1 MGFYSKVLCLCLLV
15 MGTFSAAQAQINLRK
30 LKQKAE
36 RAVDR
41 AVDRTIDRAIDK
53 KVDEAFGIEGENSS
67 TTSNGRSTNSIDGRG
82 QKLTPPDVSQHLSD
96 ADAAIA
102 SNDYSTA
109 KFNIQQ
115 AILGVELEIGY
126 AILDDL
132 PKTVQGM
139 SFDESNDQV
148 SSSGAGYLGF
158 TLGRN
163 YESNNKVL
171 NFGIVSNSL
180 LVASYS
186 SILTNSTYTDGE
198 GNQKRVNIDGN
209 TGALTY
215 DDGNYELALP
225 IGSSSVMLFDCNGFA
240 NENEV
245 IAAVKLFD
253 INGIQQL
260 LGEQ

>member
-1 MGFYSKVLCLCLLV
+1 MNLYVKIIGLSLLV
-15 MGTFSAAQAQINLRK
+15 LGTLGEAQAQINLRK

-41 AVDRTIDRAIDK
+41 AVDRVIDQ
-53 KVDEAFGIEGENSS
+53 KVDEAFGVEGNSNTSS
-67 TTSNGRSTNSIDGRG
+67 TNRNSSTNSIDGKG
-82 QKLTPPDVSQHLSD
+82 QKLTPPDVNEHLTD
-96 ADAAIA
+96 ANTALS
-102 SNDYSTA
+102 SNDYSAA

-132 PKTVQGM
+132 PKTIQGM
-139 SFDESNDQV
+139 SFDEAEDQV
-148 SSSGAGYLGF
+148 TSSGAGYLGF
-158 TLGRN
+158 TLGRA
-163 YESNNKVL
+163 YKSKSKAL
-171 NFGIVSNSL
+171 NFSVVSNSM

-198 GNQKRVNIDGN
+198 GEQKRVNIEGN
-209 TGALTY
+209 TGILTY

-225 IGSSSVMLFDCNGFA
+225 IGSSSVMLFDCDGFA
-240 NENEV
+240 DENEV
-245 IAAVKLFD
+245 TTTVQLFD
-253 INGIQQL
+253 ISGIKKL